1 MDLFKLEI
9 EERNLHPDVKNII
22 DQACYAQARDNINE
36 WSAGLS
42 QRRKEW
48 KKFVKEF
55 QLSFNS
61 SFWELYLNKAFADLG
76 FKVDYSK
83 ESPDFCLIHSSGRI
97 LNIEAVTSNHR
108 SNGSIE
114 YHSAKGRA
122 AESKL
127 DDERFYDLSAIKL
140 VGKIRDKRELFL
152 AGKKKHPYSS
162 LDHVKGNPFVL
173 AIAPFDT
180 HLSFS
185 QNNIAINRALYGVDS
200 KTGSGRPV
208 IHRALNENSKP
219 VEFGIFTNDSYKEI
233 SAIIFSTVGMFS
245 KALIGTNVDGFV
257 KSTRYREMGVVE
269 FMVKEGLDRI
279 GKHHFEI
286 ESGHDIFCHR
296 YFNGHLVCG
305 SDVTLCKPSNYR
317 ETHLDG
323 LHLYY
328 NPFAET
334 PLPKDLFLAKEI
346 TQNDFDPLSMSMTSK
361 HNDKSLVS
369 RQFITSIDTNTV

>member
-1 MDLFKLEI
+1 MDLFKLKVG
-9 EERNLHPDVKNII
+9 ERNLHPHVKSMI

-36 WSAGLS
+36 WAAGLS

-48 KKFVKEF
+48 AKFVKEF

-83 ESPDFCLIHSSGRI
+83 ESPDFCLINSSGKV
-97 LNIEAVTSNHR
+97 LNVEAVTSNHR
-108 SNGSIE
+108 SNGTRE
-114 YHSAKGRA
+114 YHSGKGRS
-122 AESKL
+122 AESGL

-162 LDHVKGNPFVL
+162 LDHVKDNPFVL
-173 AIAPFDT
+173 AVAPFDT

-200 KTGSGRPV
+200 KTGSGKPV
-208 IHRALNENSKP
+208 ILRALNENSKP

-245 KALIGTNVDGFV
+245 KSLIGTNVDGFV
-257 KSTRYREMGVVE
+257 RSTRYREMGIVE
-269 FMVKEGLDRI
+269 FMAKEGLDRI
-279 GKHHFEI
+279 GKHHVEV
-286 ESGHDIFCHR
+286 EPGHDVFSFR
-296 YFNGHLVCG
+296 YFNGSLVCG
-305 SDVTLCKPSNYR
+305 SDVTLCKPSDHR

-328 NPFAET
+328 NPFAEI
-334 PLPKDLFLAKEI
+334 PLPKDVFSAREI
-346 TQNDFDPLSMSMTSK
+346 TQNDFCPLSMSMTSK
-361 HNDKSLVS
+361 HSDGSLVS
-369 RQFITSIDTNTV
+369 RQFITSIDIGAA